1 MIDADELLS
10 RSRRPLVLGIGGGGD
25 VVGALA
31 TAEACRIHG
40 AEPVVGGVTWER
52 RPIDPQPGPRSESEI
67 EGGRRLAAGVVAAS
81 AGTRVR
87 ESGVVFAES
96 RMAGLLDEETVLVDA
111 TLGPAQ
117 LADGIAAAAASLG
130 ADLIVFID
138 VGGDALAHGDEPGL
152 ASPLYDTL
160 LLAAA
165 ARLAER
171 ALADAPAGA
180 GGASTSPAGG
190 PCPHVL
196 GGIFGVG
203 CDGELT
209 PPEVFERLAEV
220 GAADGLAGARGL
232 TPAVAGR
239 LEEAV
244 KVVPTEASAQAV
256 RCFHGEIGRS
266 AIRQRRRSVEL
277 SPAGALTFYF
287 DPIAAVRS
295 AARLAAAVTDARDL
309 EHANAI
315 LHDLGVYTELDYE
328 RDALHT
334 VR

>member
-1 MIDADELLS
+1 
-10 RSRRPLVLGIGGGGD
+10 
-25 VVGALA
+25 
-31 TAEACRIHG
+31 
-40 AEPVVGGVTWER
+40 
-52 RPIDPQPGPRSESEI
+52 
-67 EGGRRLAAGVVAAS
+67 
-81 AGTRVR
+81 
-87 ESGVVFAES
+87 VVFAES

-152 ASPLYDTL
+152 ASPLCDAL